1 MNRSTFAALFL
12 MAFSSV
18 VWAQDNAPKP
28 VSDKTL
34 SDFTIGEI
42 ISGDKADE
50 DSLKGKV
57 VALEFWGRNC
67 GPCLAGMPQLAALDK
82 RYKDKGLRL
91 IGIHAQA
98 GNDEEILAPVKKNK
112 VKFSIAR
119 TGQSPI
125 DFEGIPHMF
134 IFNAKGELVF
144 EGHPAGGE
152 AEKIIKKE
160 LRSVTATG
168 DDEDE
173 DEDSPFGPKKTET
186 KTGPLVAERTW
197 TSADGRPL
205 VATLLSVKNGT
216 GTFKRKDG
224 KTFDIALDK
233 LSVADRKV
241 IEDAEKKA
249 SGSAASDEEK

>member
-1 MNRSTFAALFL
+1 
-12 MAFSSV
+12 
-18 VWAQDNAPKP
+18 
-28 VSDKTL
+28 
-34 SDFTIGEI
+34 
-42 ISGDKADE
+42 
-50 DSLKGKV
+50 
-57 VALEFWGRNC
+57 
-67 GPCLAGMPQLAALDK
+67 MPQLAALDK

-91 IGIHAQA
+91 IGIHAQE
-98 GNDEEILAPVKKNK
+98 GTVEEILAPVKKNK

-125 DFEGIPHMF
+125 DFQGIPHMF

-144 EGHPAGGE
+144 DGHPAGGE

-168 DDEDE
+168 GDD
-173 DEDSPFGPKKTET
+173 DEDSPFGPKKTEA
-186 KTGPLVAERTW
+186 KAGPLVAERTW

-233 LSVADRKV
+233 LSDADRKV

-249 SGSAASDEEK
+249 SGSADSEEEK